1 MGLIKQI
8 DDHMGRLFAFLE
20 EQGRMDDTM
29 IVFTSDHG
37 DNLGDHWLGE
47 KELFHEESVRVPMI
61 IYDPA
66 PAADSTRGSV
76 ETRLMES
83 IDLVPTFIE
92 AVGGE
97 TPRHVL
103 EGRSLLPLL
112 HGEKVDD
119 WRHYA
124 ISESEYATR
133 APIWDLGVEPHEA
146 RATMVRTADWKY
158 VFHGNYP
165 GTPLLTARG

>member
-1 MGLIKQI
+1 MPPPTAL
-8 DDHMGRLFAFLE
+8 
-20 EQGRMDDTM
+20 
-29 IVFTSDHG
+29 
-37 DNLGDHWLGE
+37 
-47 KELFHEESVRVPMI
+47 
-61 IYDPA
+61 
-66 PAADSTRGSV
+66 

-92 AVGGE
+92 AVEGE
-97 TPRHVL
+97 APRHVL

-146 RATMVRTADWKY
+146 RAPMVRTADWKY
-158 VFHGNYP
+158 VFHEKFRPELFDLNNDPEELNDLGEDPAYETVRAELKEMMFESLRRRKTRTTVPDAPLIKRAENVFNPPP
-165 GTPLLTARG
+165 GRPVHSGIW